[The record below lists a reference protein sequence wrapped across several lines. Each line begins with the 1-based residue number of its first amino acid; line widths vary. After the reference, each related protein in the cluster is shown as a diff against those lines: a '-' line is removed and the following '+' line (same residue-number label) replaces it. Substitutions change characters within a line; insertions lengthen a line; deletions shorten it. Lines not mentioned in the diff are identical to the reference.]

1 MERLDSL
8 ELLDELGLELLEL
21 DGEELLLETE
31 LVEILDSLEEL
42 VEMEL
47 ELVDTELLLDPEL
60 GLDTDVL
67 LLELLELL
75 WLDRSSIDRICNR
88 SPLFGP
94 GNWREP
100 VWKFSTSMSLDSP
113 VVL

>member
-1 MERLDSL
+1 
-8 ELLDELGLELLEL
+8 
-21 DGEELLLETE
+21 
-31 LVEILDSLEEL
+31 
-42 VEMEL
+42 MEL

-60 GLDTDVL
+60 GLDTELEELELELTELADDRLEL

-75 WLDRSSIDRICNR
+75 ELDKSSIDRICNR

-100 VWKFSTSMSLDSP
+100 V
-113 VVL
+113 